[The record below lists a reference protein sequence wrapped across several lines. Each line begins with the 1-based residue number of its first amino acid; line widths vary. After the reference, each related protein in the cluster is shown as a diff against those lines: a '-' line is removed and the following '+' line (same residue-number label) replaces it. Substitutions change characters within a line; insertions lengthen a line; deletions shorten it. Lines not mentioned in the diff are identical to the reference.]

1 MEKITVEKNS
11 MQPLKKDDTASSS
24 TMYKVLFILPV
35 TLILLGIL
43 NGTPKQL
50 LKGLYLIVKMQ
61 DVLLIDYL
69 MVGGLGATLLNAG
82 LCTLFNLCLVR
93 HLKLKPNGS
102 IISAIF
108 LSAGF
113 SFMGKNI
120 VNILPFYLGGFLY
133 SKYHGIEYKKVV
145 VINMLSTTL
154 APLTMVIV
162 KNIPTSF
169 LFSFSIGV
177 AVSTVIGFIMPTISA
192 HALTIHAGYSI
203 YNMGFAAGFVAIVI
217 YSVLSAL
224 GFEVERNNIV
234 STEFQWL
241 LMWFILGFSLVCI
254 GIGYYL
260 NHKSFKGL
268 GEVFTHTG
276 RVVTDMVHHVDFP
289 LTLVNMGLLGIMGTV
304 YVYFLGGNFN
314 GPTICALLTLIGF
327 GAFGKHLKNTLPI
340 LIGVVIAA
348 WLYPVQP
355 SITTIVITG
364 LFGTTLAPIAG
375 EYGPLIGMLVGMV
388 HFALTLNIS
397 SLHGGIHLYNNGLS
411 GGIIATLFI
420 PLLNAFRKEKS

>member
-1 MEKITVEKNS
+1 
-11 MQPLKKDDTASSS
+11 
-24 TMYKVLFILPV
+24 
-35 TLILLGIL
+35 
-43 NGTPKQL
+43 
-50 LKGLYLIVKMQ
+50 
-61 DVLLIDYL
+61 
-69 MVGGLGATLLNAG
+69 
-82 LCTLFNLCLVR
+82 
-93 HLKLKPNGS
+93 
-102 IISAIF
+102 
-108 LSAGF
+108 
-113 SFMGKNI
+113 
-120 VNILPFYLGGFLY
+120 
-133 SKYHGIEYKKVV
+133 
-145 VINMLSTTL
+145 
-154 APLTMVIV
+154 
-162 KNIPTSF
+162 
-169 LFSFSIGV
+169 
-177 AVSTVIGFIMPTISA
+177 
-192 HALTIHAGYSI
+192 
-203 YNMGFAAGFVAIVI
+203 
-217 YSVLSAL
+217 
-224 GFEVERNNIV
+224 
-234 STEFQWL
+234 
-241 LMWFILGFSLVCI
+241 
-254 GIGYYL
+254 
-260 NHKSFKGL
+260 
-268 GEVFTHTG
+268 
-276 RVVTDMVHHVDFP
+276 MVHHVDFP